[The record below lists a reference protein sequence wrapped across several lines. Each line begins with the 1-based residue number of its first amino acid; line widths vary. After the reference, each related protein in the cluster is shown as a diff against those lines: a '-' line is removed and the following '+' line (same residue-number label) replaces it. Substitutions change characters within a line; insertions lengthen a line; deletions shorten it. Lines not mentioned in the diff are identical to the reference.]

1 MSLQPEVRSLR
12 ASNNPVFFFLVGLA
26 IFGIA
31 LMTFSLLN
39 QQSSSEN
46 PLINEGQL
54 SSEQAL
60 EILRAEGIHIPE
72 DQPYQTRPVQKPD
85 SMNQEDLKSESEQE
99 LKADAKQEIDQLE
112 SQEEPEAAG
121 SLEDN
126 SQEDPPEIEVTEEEV
141 EPEDAKE
148 VIEEELPSLVP
159 VLSSEGKAQE
169 NAKLEASPVSNE
181 PRSTDLPPDEVE
193 NPKKPQI
200 TGFTMREGSGMSHN
214 TPVHTFELP
223 GSLIEQLKQ
232 KSNQTREAPTPEK
245 KILTSS
251 TQSEKAPSAVKPV
264 ATSTTRRYQA
274 PAGAELRIWVTY
286 NDEQFRIY
294 RKLARQFEDKH
305 NVKLRISR
313 IPWHGQGEK
322 LMYACNS
329 RQAPDIARMDI
340 GLIAKFAAGKSLLAL
355 DEMPG
360 MNLLKKEL
368 LQAALE
374 STQVRLPSQGIKT
387 FGIPDEFTTLALFY
401 NKDHFRQAGLDPTQ
415 PPRSWSEF
423 LEYGKRLIQY
433 DAQGTVS
440 RYPFAMEITPWWSMP
455 FLYSFGGKIIDD
467 NSLDCKL
474 TDDPAIHA
482 LEFQIE
488 LTRSKMEAG
497 AWKSGALK
505 PDAGFKNGKYSM
517 ILSGP
522 WNLAQFRNSN
532 VNYGL
537 ALIPGNPHLN
547 IPSAT
552 NVGGNAN
559 VIFKNSKHPRLAFEF
574 LKFLSSVTVQK
585 QLFETL
591 GAIPINNS
599 LAKSGYKFDDP
610 DMKLFIE
617 QSQFAAPR
625 PKIPGYDKIERI
637 VVSEVE
643 TAFQGD
649 RSPSE
654 AYTQACEKIRSSVVN
669 ELKKYENK

>member
-12 ASNNPVFFFLVGLA
+12 ASNNPVFFFLAGLA

-39 QQSSSEN
+39 QPSSAEN
-46 PLINEGQL
+46 PLVNEDQL

-72 DQPYQTRPVQKPD
+72 DQIYQTRPDHLSD
-85 SMNQEDLKSESEQE
+85 SKEQQDSGTDR
-99 LKADAKQEIDQLE
+99 AP
-112 SQEEPEAAG
+112 EPEADEDNEIDLQEGGQESEPAE
-121 SLEDN
+121 SLEL
-126 SQEDPPEIEVTEEEV
+126 SQQDEIQEPQVVEEE
-141 EPEDAKE
+141 AIE
-148 VIEEELPSLVP
+148 VIEQ
-159 VLSSEGKAQE
+159 AQE
-169 NAKLEASPVSNE
+169 EVQSPALPIEETQDLPEPEASEIE
-181 PRSTDLPPDEVE
+181 PASTANDLESTELPPDEA
-193 NPKKPQI
+193 KKPGEPQI
-200 TGFTMREGSGMSHN
+200 TSFTMREGSGLSHN

-232 KSNQTREAPTPEK
+232 KSNQTREVTPAEK
-245 KILTSS
+245 KVVASSTQEERTPSSIKAVTSS
-251 TQSEKAPSAVKPV
+251 TVTK
-264 ATSTTRRYQA
+264 YQA
-274 PAGAELRIWVTY
+274 PAGSELRIWVTY

-360 MNLLKKEL
+360 MNLMKKEL

-415 PPRSWSEF
+415 PPGSWNEF

-467 NSLDCKL
+467 NSLACKL
-474 TDDPAIHA
+474 TDDPAIQA
-482 LEFQIE
+482 LKFQIE

-517 ILSGP
+517 ILSGQ

-574 LKFLSSVTVQK
+574 LKFLSSVNVQK

-591 GAIPINNS
+591 GAIPINNG
-599 LAKSGYKFDDP
+599 LAKSGYEFDDP
-610 DMKLFIE
+610 DVKLFIE

-649 RSPSE
+649 RTPRE